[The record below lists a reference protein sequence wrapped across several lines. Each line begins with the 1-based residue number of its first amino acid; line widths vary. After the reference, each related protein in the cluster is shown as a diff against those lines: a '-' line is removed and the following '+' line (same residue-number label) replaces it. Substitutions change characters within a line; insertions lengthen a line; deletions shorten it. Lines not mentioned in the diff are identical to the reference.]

1 MIICNV
7 CFSPI
12 RQRHL
17 FQWHR
22 LPIMCSTCYHQLE
35 WHHQI
40 NKFDGIPF
48 ESFFDYGPIFQS
60 RIHQYKS
67 LGDIVL
73 GKTFLFQHRDYLK
86 LKYHGYTFVPAPSH
100 EEHMQQRGFYHLD
113 EILVSLG
120 LPIIHIFY
128 KNKPY
133 RQAEQDF
140 QGRQEIH
147 TIIER
152 HKHILMPQKIVL
164 FDDVMTTGETIRSMI
179 KSLPIHQKIII
190 KIIVLARKIETSSR
204 LHSSTKMVK

>member
-73 GKTFLFQHRDYLK
+73 GKTFLHQHRDYLK

-120 LPIIHIFY
+120 LPIIHFFY

>member
-1 MIICNV
+1 MITCNV

-40 NKFDGIPF
+40 NKFDGVPF

-73 GKTFLFQHRDYLK
+73 GKTFLHQHRDYLK

>member
-73 GKTFLFQHRDYLK
+73 GKTFLHQHRDYLK